1 MATRPAD
8 QKRAPKKAW
17 NVRRFQAGADD
28 AGVVK
33 LLNAVATFDGSVAA
47 WNSDMFNARLEH
59 PQAASGSQWRVA
71 TASNGGIIG
80 ALLLFATGTVRTEL
94 IVGVNPAFR
103 RQGIGKALLDEAP
116 GDRRLLC
123 SSRASVGGAHAL
135 LEGAGFSERFSSKLM
150 RKEAIGIHNLHLD
163 DDVSIVEDARKD
175 ARRAIVALTAALG
188 DQSSLED
195 GGSDDRAW
203 MKARL
208 ARPRAAILY
217 LEVKG
222 ADGKPVDG
230 GVCIVAPCERAKK
243 GERTA
248 AGEPIIGVVE
258 DVGLMKSLRGRGL
271 SRALVRAG
279 MRKAQDIGYRFV
291 EVSADKRRAAAV
303 ELYEKE
309 GFETVDEDIH
319 WMRKER

>member
-1 MATRPAD
+1 MATRT
-8 QKRAPKKAW
+8 APKKAW
-17 NVRRFQAGADD
+17 SVRPFQAGVDD

-47 WNSDMFNARLEH
+47 WNTDMFNARLDG

-80 ALLLFATGTVRTEL
+80 ALLLFHTGTVRTEL

-123 SSRASVGGAHAL
+123 SSRQSVGGAHAL
-135 LEGAGFSERFSSKLM
+135 LESAGFSERFSSRLM
-150 RKEAIGIHNLHLD
+150 RKEAIGIHPLPLD
-163 DDVSIVEDARKD
+163 DDVAIVEDTRKD
-175 ARRAIVALTAALG
+175 TRRAILALTAALG
-188 DQSSLED
+188 DEVD
-195 GGSDDRAW
+195 DDRAW

-208 ARPRAAILY
+208 ARPRAAVLY

-230 GVCIVAPCERAKK
+230 GVCVVAPSERAKK

-248 AGEPIIGVVE
+248 GGEPIIGVVE

-279 MRKAQDIGYRFV
+279 MRKIQDIGYRFV

-309 GFETVDEDIH
+309 GFDTVDEDVH